1 MGGDYLTSLE
11 CFTVLDTCSGSISD
25 NDRKTIL
32 IRLQKEVMQYD
43 APKQKLAGELI
54 AVLKG

>member
-1 MGGDYLTSLE
+1 
-11 CFTVLDTCSGSISD
+11 VLDTCSGSISD